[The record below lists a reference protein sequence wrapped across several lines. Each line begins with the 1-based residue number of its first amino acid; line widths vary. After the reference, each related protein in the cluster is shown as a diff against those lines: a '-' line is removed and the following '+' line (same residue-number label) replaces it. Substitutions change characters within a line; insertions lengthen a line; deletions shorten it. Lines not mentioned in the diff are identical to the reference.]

1 MRKRLKKQYN
11 TGGNTGIG
19 ADLGAGLL
27 QGIGMG
33 SQFGLPGAI
42 LGGAGG
48 LFLGANQGII
58 NRNNM
63 LGYEDERKLREE
75 KIAADEAR
83 MAAAQNQAILEQYPV
98 EGTATPRFTTGGD
111 TDPVKRTHTLADLP
125 PGVLK
130 FVIDSPRLME
140 AAATLDNDQ
149 MQRLINQAGQAHDDL
164 EGKSDME
171 KLSYF
176 KDMDLSWVKPL
187 REKAGL
193 SKADI
198 VNEAVEGGLIKKAMK
213 YPVLGASMLKSF
225 SNGGPTGDTIKQWN
239 PGILER
245 IGQAFDHTF
254 NPFSAIGYGVDNSE
268 METSISPLMR
278 ARAIR
283 ETEGMLT
290 QDKNDILPDWVYE
303 KLGVKPKMELGGP
316 TGQGEFRPM
325 PDGINMTVGL
335 SGASNPHEAMIR
347 PDGGMENLLEF
358 IDPTGLTSWD
368 DAYRAYQGMKRD
380 GRYLPNFG
388 EAADMFGAIPLL
400 GKVGKGAKLGA
411 QMLGAAGRGIN
422 LFDTA
427 QDLYSENLAM
437 GGMTGPR
444 YEAEGGEMIQYKDG
458 ETPRVYGKGGLSQ
471 KASNEFE
478 IKGPSHANGGVDMS
492 DEKGA
497 RIYSDK
503 LTVDSALAAKLMKL

>member
-33 SQFGLPGAI
+33 SQFGLPGAL
-42 LGGAGG
+42 LGGVAGTV
-48 LFLGANQGII
+48 LGANQGII

-83 MAAAQNQAILEQYPV
+83 LAAAQNKAILEQYPV
-98 EGTATPRFTTGGD
+98 EGTTTPRFTTGGD
-111 TDPVKRTHTLADLP
+111 TEPVERTHTLADLP
-125 PGVLK
+125 PGVLQ
-130 FVIDSPRLME
+130 FVLDSPRLMD

-164 EGKSDME
+164 EGKTDME

-176 KDMDLSWVKPL
+176 KDMDMSWIKPL

-198 VNEAVEGGLIKKAMK
+198 VNEAVDGGLIKKAMK
-213 YPVLGASMLKSF
+213 YPVLGASMLK
-225 SNGGPTGDTIKQWN
+225 
-239 PGILER
+239 
-245 IGQAFDHTF
+245 
-254 NPFSAIGYGVDNSE
+254 
-268 METSISPLMR
+268 
-278 ARAIR
+278 
-283 ETEGMLT
+283 
-290 QDKNDILPDWVYE
+290 
-303 KLGVKPKMELGGP
+303 
-316 TGQGEFRPM
+316 
-325 PDGINMTVGL
+325 
-335 SGASNPHEAMIR
+335 
-347 PDGGMENLLEF
+347 
-358 IDPTGLTSWD
+358 
-368 DAYRAYQGMKRD
+368 
-380 GRYLPNFG
+380 NFG
-388 EAADMFGAIPLL
+388 IGGQTL
-400 GKVGKGAKLGA
+400 GP
-411 QMLGAAGRGIN
+411 Q
-422 LFDTA
+422 
-427 QDLYSENLAM
+427 
-437 GGMTGPR
+437 

-458 ETPRVYGKGGLSQ
+458 EKPRVYGKGGLSQ

-503 LTVDSALAAKLMKL
+503 LKVDSALAAKLMKL